1 MRRLYSLLYNI
12 NGICFPGNTFQ
23 TPINTLLHLRLSQKH
38 PNSQVLLVK
47 MHRVYLLE
55 KLFPLSFL
63 GKQLFHIAHHRIG
76 TTVRIASN
84 RPSRFNA
91 LNHIGIK
98 SIIFQIIVRAEKDIL
113 GMMDMQSRKKL
124 PDFIFIAM
132 LKINLIGG
140 YPLLLIFVFQTLIQ
154 KILGNQR
161 NLIGRTLLHK
171 IAYQRLPHLR
181 VFKNQYMMHTG
192 SVQKHIFHME

>member
-1 MRRLYSLLYNI
+1 MLNS
-12 NGICFPGNTFQ
+12 G
-23 TPINTLLHLRLSQKH
+23 LSQKH
-38 PNSQVLLVK
+38 PYSQILLVK
-47 MHRVYLLE
+47 MHRVYLLQ

-76 TTVRIASN
+76 ATVRIASN
-84 RPSRFNA
+84 WSSRFNA

-98 SIIFQIIVRAEKDIL
+98 GIVFQIIVRAEKDIL

-124 PDFIFIAM
+124 SNFIFIAM

-140 YPLLLIFVFQTLIQ
+140 NPLLLIFVFQTVIQ

-161 NLIGRTLLHK
+161 NFIGRPLLHQ
-171 IAYQRLPHLR
+171 ITNQGLPHLR

-192 SVQKHIFHME
+192 SVQKHIFRME

>member
-1 MRRLYSLLYNI
+1 M
-12 NGICFPGNTFQ
+12 
-23 TPINTLLHLRLSQKH
+23 LHSGLSQKH
-38 PNSQVLLVK
+38 PYGQVLLVK

-76 TTVRIASN
+76 TTVCIASN
-84 RPSRFNA
+84 RSSRFNA
-91 LNHIGIK
+91 LNYIGIEG
-98 SIIFQIIVRAEKDIL
+98 IVFQIIVRTEKDIL

-124 PDFIFIAM
+124 SNFIFIAM

-140 YPLLLIFVFQTLIQ
+140 NPLLLIFIFQTIIQ

-161 NLIGRTLLHK
+161 NLIGRTFLHQ

-181 VFKNQYMMHTG
+181 VFKNQYMMHAG